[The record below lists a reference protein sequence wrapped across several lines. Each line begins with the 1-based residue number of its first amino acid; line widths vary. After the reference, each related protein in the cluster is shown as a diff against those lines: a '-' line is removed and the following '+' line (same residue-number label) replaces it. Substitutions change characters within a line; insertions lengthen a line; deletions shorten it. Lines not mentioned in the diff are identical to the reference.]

1 MPLDNKAIL
10 EEGRKCLELEIDA
23 LQKTLSELDGAFVN
37 VVNAI
42 EKTVAQGGK
51 LIFSG
56 VGKNQPICEK
66 LVGTF
71 NSTGVP
77 ATFLNP
83 IQALHGDLGL
93 CMEKDLALMMSNSGE
108 TEELLCLLTPIKR
121 LGVKIV
127 GISAVEESTL
137 MQNSDLKLT
146 YQIEKEACPLNLA
159 PTASTTVALAL
170 GDALAMACLELRG
183 FSRED
188 FALYHPAGNL
198 GKQLLLRVSE
208 IMRTGEHFALA
219 DATITVQEALLCIT
233 QARCGTI
240 VLKNKDGTLAGIFT
254 DGDFRRASLK
264 HPDVLKRSVTEFM
277 TRNPRAVS
285 QKALAVDALRIFE
298 ANKIND
304 LVVVD
309 DHNIPVGLLDGQDL
323 PSIKLV

>member
-1 MPLDNKAIL
+1 MLLDKKAIL
-10 EEGRKCLELEIDA
+10 EEGRHCLKLEIDA
-23 LQKTLSELDGAFVN
+23 LEATLAHLDDAFVE
-37 VVNAI
+37 VVSAI
-42 EKTVAQGGK
+42 EATVAQGGK

-93 CMEKDLALMMSNSGE
+93 CMPQDLALLISNSGE

-127 GISAVEESTL
+127 GISAKDPSSL
-137 MQNSDLKLT
+137 LDNSDLKLT
-146 YQIEKEACPLNLA
+146 YKVEKEACPLNLA
-159 PTASTTVALAL
+159 PTASTTAALAL

-183 FSRED
+183 FTRED
-188 FALYHPAGNL
+188 FAKYHPSGNL
-198 GKQLLLRVSE
+198 GKLLLLRVSE
-208 IMRTGEHFALA
+208 IMRTGDHFACGPQEM
-219 DATITVQEALLCIT
+219 TVQEALLTIT

-240 VLKNKDGTLAGIFT
+240 ALTNGEGALAGIFT
-254 DGDFRRASLK
+254 DGDFRRAALK
-264 HPDVLKRSVTEFM
+264 YNDVLAHKVSEFM
-277 TRNPRAVS
+277 TKTPKTVAA
-285 QKALAVDALRIFE
+285 KALAVDALHIFE
-298 ANKIND
+298 NSKIND

-309 DHNIPVGLLDGQDL
+309 TANKPVGLLDGQDL
-323 PSIKLV
+323 PAIKLI